1 MCHVYYSLNFSP
13 AVILPGPSLQETVP
27 LECQTGL
34 ATITSSSAAPAFP
47 PSIPH
52 SSPPSLS
59 RCLCSAYKHRRSVR
73 KAGSEAHSLAS
84 LPLPP
89 PLLLSTL
96 QHALLSLLPC
106 LLSSSTLHTTFPCPP
121 LLSLATSPS
130 LPRCSPYPLYFHPS
144 APPSSHSP
152 FFFFFWFIICNMI
165 LPSPVHAA

>member
-1 MCHVYYSLNFSP
+1 MRHVYYSLSFSP
-13 AVILPGPSLQETVP
+13 AVIFPGPSLQETIP
-27 LECQTGL
+27 LDCQTGL
-34 ATITSSSAAPAFP
+34 STIISSSAAPAFS

-52 SSPPSLS
+52 SSLPSLS

-73 KAGSEAHSLAS
+73 KAGGEAHSLAS

-96 QHALLSLLPC
+96 QRALLSLLPR
-106 LLSSSTLHTTFPCPP
+106 LLSSSVLHTTFPCPP

-144 APPSSHSP
+144 APPPSHSP
-152 FFFFFWFIICNMI
+152 FLFFWFIICNMI